1 MVFFYI
7 YVNLFYRYLYRIRIN
22 KAYEKTIFYRQ
33 MFFSTFN
40 YISINLISHT
50 NVGKDRNE
58 TGSVLMNEKEIFVLG
73 CASHVS
79 KGHVHSSKTGSS
91 SSGIGDNSATVK
103 QAESATVNR
112 PLL

>member
-1 MVFFYI
+1 
-7 YVNLFYRYLYRIRIN
+7 
-22 KAYEKTIFYRQ
+22 

-79 KGHVHSSKTGSS
+79 KGMCTAQKLEVPVQELEITLQQLNRQKARQLTGHCC
-91 SSGIGDNSATVK
+91 N
-103 QAESATVNR
+103 
-112 PLL
+112 

>member
-1 MVFFYI
+1 MS
-7 YVNLFYRYLYRIRIN
+7 
-22 KAYEKTIFYRQ
+22 
-33 MFFSTFN
+33 FSTFN
-40 YISINLISHT
+40 FYKFDFPYKW
-50 NVGKDRNE
+50 GKDRNE

-73 CASHVS
+73 CASRVS